1 MTVRH
6 LCFVLAFGLGLAPRT
21 AATAEATAS
30 SAVVFDLVVRDKK
43 GAAIEDLRAEEVELY
58 VDGVKQAFEGFRRV
72 VIPPAG
78 AEATAS
84 ASPEAAR
91 LAVLLFPK
99 LSGAERDLARN
110 AAEEF
115 VKKQLSPGMSVA
127 VLLVGPELVP
137 VQAFTADA
145 AVLKDAIKRALD
157 PNARSGDPD
166 VRALYSLVLWLKGQ
180 PGRKT
185 ALLFA
190 SALAVPPGFEDSLQD
205 VVGLANQQR
214 ISFYG
219 VDPRGLEISRG
230 GIRIDQQAGDSGY
243 TGVSAGPS
251 TELGNYSAQGG
262 GSRAPGV
269 DLRGDGLSF
278 GPSSQG
284 PSSEALIRLAQGT
297 GGLVLERTNTF
308 SKGMRQ
314 IAEDASGYYAL
325 TYTPAAAKSGGQVRK
340 VEVKVAREGARV
352 QAPQMYLAGETGAAL
367 VPAFEKDLTDALATS
382 PLPSDVAMWDRAMH
396 FSWDGKEMAHVLSV
410 AVPLEK
416 VFLAEAAAP
425 AGGFEGGVSI
435 LMRVKDASGKVAAN
449 FSQRFPLKGP
459 VDQLPRV
466 RTLSIPFVRRVK
478 LAPGEYTLETA
489 VQDAGGGKLTAHR
502 TPFKVQAPQ
511 GLGMSS
517 LSLGDLLPTGPGTDP
532 DDPLNL
538 GKQRLIPN
546 LGQPIKAG
554 QPAMTLYSAIYPVAG
569 SKEPAQIAITLLLG
583 NQPANNATAVLP
595 APDASGKIPYATA
608 LKMDVLP
615 PGTYRFN
622 VGVTQGSSRAE
633 ESVSFTIVP

>member
-1 MTVRH
+1 MNVRH
-6 LCFVLAFGLGLAPRT
+6 LCCVLAFGLGLAPRT
-21 AATAEATAS
+21 VAPSDATTS
-30 SAVVFDLVVRDKK
+30 SPVVLDLVVRDKK
-43 GAAIEDLRAEEVELY
+43 NVPIEDLRAEEVELY
-58 VDGVKQAFEGFRRV
+58 VDGAKQAFEGFRRV
-72 VIPPAG
+72 SIPAAAP
-78 AEATAS
+78 TAPTG
-84 ASPEAAR
+84 ASPEAGR
-91 LAVLLFPK
+91 LAVLLFPR
-99 LSGAERDLARN
+99 LSGAERDLARS

-115 VKKQLSPGMSVA
+115 VKKQLEVPVA

-137 VQAFTADA
+137 VQAFTSDPV
-145 AVLKDAIKRALD
+145 VLKDAIKRALD
-157 PNARSGDPD
+157 PNARSGEAD

-190 SALAVPPGFEDSLQD
+190 SGVAVPPGFEDSLQD

-230 GIRIDQQAGDSGY
+230 GMQADQAGEGF
-243 TGVSAGPS
+243 S

-262 GSRAPGV
+262 SSRVGS
-269 DLRGDGLSF
+269 DLRGYGQNFGSSF
-278 GPSSQG
+278 QG
-284 PSSEALIRLAQGT
+284 ASGEALGRLARET
-297 GGLVLERTNTF
+297 GGVVLERANSY
-308 SKGMRQ
+308 SKGMKQ
-314 IAEDASGYYAL
+314 IAEDASGYYELSYAPGAG
-325 TYTPAAAKSGGQVRK
+325 TTQGQVRK
-340 VEVKVAREGARV
+340 VEIKVAREGARV
-352 QAPQMYLAGETGAAL
+352 QAPGLYRAGETGAAL
-367 VPAFEKDLTDALATS
+367 VPAFEKGLTDALAAS
-382 PLPSDVAMWDRAMH
+382 PLPSDVAMWDRALH
-396 FSWDGKEMAHVLSV
+396 FDWDGKELAYVLSV

-425 AGGFEGGVSI
+425 ATGFEGSVSI
-435 LMRVKDASGKVAAN
+435 LMRVKDASGKVVAS

-459 VDQLPRV
+459 TDQLSRV

-478 LAPGEYTLETA
+478 LGPGEYTLETVA
-489 VQDAGGGKLTAHR
+489 QDGGGGKLTAHR
-502 TPFKVQAPQ
+502 TPFKVQPPQ

-517 LSLGDLLPTGPGTDP
+517 LSLGDLLPAGSSTDP
-532 DDPLNL
+532 TDPLRVGN
-538 GKQRLIPN
+538 QRLVPN

-569 SKEPAQIAITLLLG
+569 SKDPAQIAIALFLG